1 MPNNPSFCRPVFLV
15 MIVSTLGSSFSFVPP
30 TTATV
35 NGDYQL
41 RPYDPARESDRTSL
55 DEICANVYGGTDYL
69 PAMAASYAADP
80 ACSLLVLTKNEIS
93 RSTEEDE
100 TILAVANYKR
110 LHAQNIGWMEAVR
123 THPRHR
129 NKGLATAIL
138 RSIVYLS
145 KDEND
150 MQLHKNN
157 AQPTKILTC
166 TIQSNKGMLRALEK
180 VGFVQCNTIPMVSMK
195 VLRGLPGWTPD
206 CDKSPQSLLDALDL
220 RHLVSPIARTIPT
233 SSWCTIST
241 DHQLLEWLE
250 LCKKEGG
257 CSGYIPG
264 LHEYIVPGPNR
275 VDLKQSMEQGLVL
288 AMDFRTQTEL
298 SCWDSV
304 GVAILV
310 FTRDKRISSLKSKW
324 VCSIVAHSQLAFEAA
339 LWHAHSSDIARRM
352 QSFHCGGDNIDAHSS
367 DIARRMQSFHYG
379 GDNIDPLNTEDESV
393 TAVPFCLVFD
403 DAVPLNE
410 GTLSHALPIVTD
422 ECVVFSIQHER
433 SKEP

>member
-1 MPNNPSFCRPVFLV
+1 MSNKCQPIHHSVNLFLA
-15 MIVSTLGSSFSFVPP
+15 MIVSTLGLSFSFDSP

-35 NGDYQL
+35 NGEYQL

-110 LHAQNIGWMEAVR
+110 LHAQNVGWIEAVR

-138 RSIVYLS
+138 RSIVDLL

-150 MQLHKNN
+150 FQLQNNN

-220 RHLVSPIARTIPT
+220 RHLVSPIAKTIPT

-241 DHQLLEWLE
+241 EQQLLEWLE

-257 CSGYIPG
+257 CSGYLPG

-275 VDLKQSMEQGLVL
+275 VDLKQSMEHGLVL
-288 AMDFRTQTEL
+288 AMDFRTQPEE
-298 SCWDSV
+298 SCRDGV

-310 FTRDKRISSLKSKW
+310 FTQDERISSLKSKW

-339 LWHAHSSDIARRM
+339 FWHAHSSDIARRM
-352 QSFHCGGDNIDAHSS
+352 QSFHCGGDNI
-367 DIARRMQSFHYG
+367 
-379 GDNIDPLNTEDESV
+379 NLLNTVDESV

-403 DAVPLNE
+403 DAVPLNK
-410 GTLSHALPIVTD
+410 GTLSHALPRVTD

>member
-1 MPNNPSFCRPVFLV
+1 M
-15 MIVSTLGSSFSFVPP
+15 
-30 TTATV
+30 
-35 NGDYQL
+35 NGDYHL
-41 RPYDPARESDRTSL
+41 RPYDLARESDRTSL

-80 ACSLLVLTKNEIS
+80 ACSLLVLTKNEIL

-110 LHAQNIGWMEAVR
+110 LHAQNVGWMEAVR

-129 NKGLATAIL
+129 NKGFATAIL
-138 RSIVYLS
+138 RSIVDLS

-150 MQLHKNN
+150 TQLHKNN

-195 VLRGLPGWTPD
+195 VLRELPGWTPD

-275 VDLKQSMEQGLVL
+275 VDLKQSMEHGLVL

-298 SCWDSV
+298 SCWDGV

-310 FTRDKRISSLKSKW
+310 FTRDKRIFSLKSKW

-352 QSFHCGGDNIDAHSS
+352 QSFH
-367 DIARRMQSFHYG
+367 YG
-379 GDNIDPLNTEDESV
+379 GDNIDPLNTVDESV

-410 GTLSHALPIVTD
+410 GTLSHALPRVTD